1 MQYLF
6 NKTIDFEN
14 AKQYYD
20 IAKQET
26 KEDMKML
33 EKQMTYQDTY
43 ENTCTV
49 YKDLISNYYV
59 LIDSDGMTQATE
71 ESAATIIEIVRKNYD
86 DRKAVV
92 FADNSDFKTA
102 IKRHAAVLLVSEEYF
117 EASELI
123 EMLKEAET
131 ESKEKRYVVAITLR
145 GMAAYDINNYDKVVE
160 GNDFIA
166 PKVIEK
172 FDTWEEAMN
181 YIKENDDQ
189 GMECD
194 DPWEQ

>member
-1 MQYLF
+1 
-6 NKTIDFEN
+6 
-14 AKQYYD
+14 
-20 IAKQET
+20 
-26 KEDMKML
+26 ML
-33 EKQMTYQDTY
+33 EKQMTYKDTY

-49 YKDLISNYYV
+49 YKDLTSNYYV
-59 LIDSDGMTQATE
+59 LVDSDGMTQATE
-71 ESAATIIEIVRKNYD
+71 EAAATIIEIVRKNYD
-86 DRKAVV
+86 DRKAVE
-92 FADNSDFKTA
+92 FTESSDFKAA

-131 ESKEKRYVVAITLR
+131 ESKDNEKRYVAAITSR
-145 GMAAYDINNYDKVVE
+145 GMAAYDINDYDKVVE
-160 GNDFIA
+160 GNGFVA
-166 PKVIEK
+166 PKVVER

>member
-1 MQYLF
+1 
-6 NKTIDFEN
+6 
-14 AKQYYD
+14 
-20 IAKQET
+20 
-26 KEDMKML
+26 ML

-49 YKDLISNYYV
+49 YKDITSNYYV
-59 LIDSDGMTQATE
+59 LVDSDGMTQATE

>member
-1 MQYLF
+1 
-6 NKTIDFEN
+6 
-14 AKQYYD
+14 
-20 IAKQET
+20 
-26 KEDMKML
+26 ML

-49 YKDLISNYYV
+49 YKDLTSNYYV
-59 LIDSDGMTQATE
+59 LIDSDGMTQATDE
-71 ESAATIIEIVRKNYD
+71 AVATIIEIVRKNRD

-92 FADNSDFKTA
+92 FAENSDFKAA
-102 IKRHAAVLLVSEEYF
+102 IKRHAAVLLVNEDYF

-123 EMLKEAET
+123 EMLKGAEI
-131 ESKEKRYVVAITLR
+131 ENKDNEKRYVAAITLR
-145 GMAAYDINNYDKVVE
+145 GMSVYDIKDYDKVVE

-166 PKVIEK
+166 PRVLER
-172 FDTWEEAMN
+172 FDTWEEAMK
-181 YIKENDDQ
+181 YIEENDDQ